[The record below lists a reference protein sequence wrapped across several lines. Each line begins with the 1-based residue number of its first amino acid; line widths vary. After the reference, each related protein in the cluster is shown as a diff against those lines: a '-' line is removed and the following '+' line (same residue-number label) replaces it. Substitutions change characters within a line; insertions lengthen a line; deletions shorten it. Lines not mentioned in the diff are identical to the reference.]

1 MEPLAFRRADSRMK
15 IHPPSIGGAPK
26 LIDVVKTPSSGGT
39 ISVPIPNLPSSSF
52 TPANGVE
59 RRFSVRFLQ
68 SIGAKLTLAGV
79 DAPLVKEL
87 AHRFAHMDRTGLD
100 REGRVVERLLESANP
115 KEGMALYGLMAQ
127 LGSIVAPNGS
137 SVSANDAG
145 SWTVRPRGGEPFEL
159 LAKAGQRAELG
170 DGFTAKV
177 KDSNTVEVAGQE
189 LSRESSQ
196 RSQQRSQEFA
206 IALGPASSML
216 AAAHN
221 PAPLIGVLGWYCAQ
235 NTSDQLGAFG
245 NFFDRIGAPQLGEAC
260 HVASRGTG
268 AGADAFA
275 LLALPT
281 GRPLTSAAGTLL
293 TMNAMPRPAHAQ
305 VLALLEKTGRSAAPS
320 SRSDPLLE
328 KAAILGFVGLQGA
341 TFMERTDQAL
351 SAVTAFAAR
360 IQGVAREVIIATQ
373 G

>member
-1 MEPLAFRRADSRMK
+1 MFGAQTPVMK
-15 IHPPSIGGAPK
+15 IQPPSLGGVPK
-26 LIDVVKTPSSGGT
+26 LVDVVKTPSSGGT
-39 ISVPIPNLPSSSF
+39 IPVPVPNLPSSSF

-68 SIGAKLTLAGV
+68 SVGAKLTLAGV
-79 DAPLVKEL
+79 DAPLVKDL
-87 AHRFAHMDRTGLD
+87 SHRFKHMDRTGLD
-100 REGRVVERLLESANP
+100 REGRIVERLLESANP
-115 KEGMALYGLMAQ
+115 KEAMALYGLMAQ

-170 DGFTAKV
+170 DGLTAKV
-177 KDSNTVEVAGQE
+177 KDSNTVEVAGQQ
-189 LSRESSQ
+189 LNRESSQ

-216 AAAHN
+216 AATHN
-221 PAPLIGVLGWYCAQ
+221 PLPLIGVLGWYASQ

-245 NFFDRIGAPQLGEAC
+245 HFFDRIGAPELGAAC
-260 HVASRGTG
+260 HVASRGAG

-275 LLALPT
+275 MLALPT
-281 GRPLTSAAGTLL
+281 GRPLTSAAASLL
-293 TMNAMPRPAHAQ
+293 TMNAMPGHAHQ
-305 VLALLEKTGRSAAPS
+305 HVLGLLEKTGRSAAPS

-328 KAAILGFVGLQGA
+328 KAAILGFVGRQGA

-360 IQGVAREVIIATQ
+360 IHGVAREVIIATQ